1 MKETIVVNVGNKSMT
16 AAVLNF
22 YFPPCAVCCMD
33 VNSDYCAEFKCAGRN
48 RPDGRQIYFPAELNK
63 EF

>member
-1 MKETIVVNVGNKSMT
+1 MKETIIVNVGNKSMT

-22 YFPPCAVCCMD
+22 YFP
-33 VNSDYCAEFKCAGRN
+33 
-48 RPDGRQIYFPAELNK
+48 AELNK